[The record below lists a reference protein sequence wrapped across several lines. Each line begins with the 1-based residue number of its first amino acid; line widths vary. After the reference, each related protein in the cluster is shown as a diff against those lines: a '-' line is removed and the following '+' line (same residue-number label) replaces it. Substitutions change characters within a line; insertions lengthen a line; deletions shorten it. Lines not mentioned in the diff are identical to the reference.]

1 MDRFGP
7 RPCLPAAVRRWIRSD
22 ARTFGRTS
30 PHDDRLD
37 PRRWGGRGSDLTRQR
52 PDAAG
57 LRMLL
62 ALRQL
67 RMIDLSILRLITPRA
82 PVPCAS

>member
-1 MDRFGP
+1 
-7 RPCLPAAVRRWIRSD
+7 
-22 ARTFGRTS
+22 
-30 PHDDRLD
+30 
-37 PRRWGGRGSDLTRQR
+37 
-52 PDAAG
+52 
-57 LRMLL
+57 MLL